1 MHPFFFSSFSS
12 AFYDIRT
19 AYFFWKEAFFQHNLL
34 ENFLWKE
41 AWHTEWKKKGK
52 KSSTTKRIV
61 GWSPTESEKIGRWI
75 LPIYVC
81 TDVYTYT
88 ICILNFFIFYLCIY
102 RRRDTFFVVVLFSI
116 DILLMV
122 SLAFYGSFSFSIH
135 SFLAS
140 YIYTRGSSLHIQ

>member
-1 MHPFFFSSFSS
+1 MSIHIL
-12 AFYDIRT
+12 YV
-19 AYFFWKEAFFQHNLL
+19 YF
-34 ENFLWKE
+34 
-41 AWHTEWKKKGK
+41 
-52 KSSTTKRIV
+52 I
-61 GWSPTESEKIGRWI
+61 
-75 LPIYVC
+75 
-81 TDVYTYT
+81 
-88 ICILNFFIFYLCIY
+88 FFIFYLCIY